1 MGFFGEI
8 KKLIFGAKAVGKSAA
23 GKAADYGK
31 EKGSEFLD
39 SADDILDKTK
49 DTAADLSS
57 TVLEKG
63 GDLFDKAKDV
73 AGDFASSVSE
83 KANDYLNSSDDYFDD
98 SEIGESEYVEGGKKV
113 ASDVGGKILDA
124 GSSLAKKAG
133 EVGGKI
139 ADAASPYV
147 EKAGKVAE
155 DVGGKVIDAATPYV
169 EKAGEVAENV
179 GGVILDK
186 GGDMLD
192 KGKDVSEQVGGKI
205 LDAAGDMM
213 EKAKDLGNNMMEKT
227 NDLIE
232 KANAEAAKE
241 SLDNQIDEAK
251 RWDEKLSDHIKGKDV
266 LDQKDP
272 PIGYDK
278 LNESLLDDKDS
289 FWAKAEKFAQGDY
302 SGEGKKETPPANDN
316 DIFSNTEERQKQIEE
331 SKKEPFKGEIKGYED
346 HDGDGDPLIDDAII
360 DED

>member
-23 GKAADYGK
+23 DKATDYGK
-31 EKGSEFLD
+31 EKGSDFLD

-49 DTAADLSS
+49 DKASDLGS
-57 TVLEKG
+57 TMMEKG
-63 GDLFDKAKDV
+63 SDLFDKAKD
-73 AGDFASSVSE
+73 AASDFATNVSE

-98 SEIGESEYVEGGKKV
+98 EKDDASEYVEGGKKV

-124 GSSLAKKAG
+124 GSSMAKKAG

-155 DVGGKVIDAATPYV
+155 DVGGKIIDATSPYV

-186 GGDMLD
+186 GSDMVD
-192 KGKDVSEQVGGKI
+192 KGKDVSEKVGGKI

-213 EKAKDLGNNMMEKT
+213 DKAKNLGNTMMEKT

-289 FWAKAEKFAQGDY
+289 FWAKAEKYAQGDY

-316 DIFSNTEERQKQIEE
+316 NIFTNTEERQK
-331 SKKEPFKGEIKGYED
+331 KLKEDNQKAPFKGEIKGYED
-346 HDGDGDPLIDDAII
+346 HDGDGDPMIDDAII
-360 DED
+360 